1 MSMSFETSLLPL
13 LALALPIIGALAI
26 AGSGRRHR
34 TLGRALI
41 VGVAVVT
48 FLVTVLLALAARDGL
63 VRELTLVQIAPPV
76 WIIFRVDALG
86 ALFAATVSGLFIL
99 ALIYAFG
106 YLPDDRRQ
114 WRFHAFAMACQ
125 GCMIGVAFAGNLIT
139 LLVFY
144 ELFSLLSYPLITHDR
159 SKVAIA
165 AGLKYLV
172 YIITGGSLI
181 LIGTILVFHLGDDI
195 RFAPGGLG
203 DLNGSPRL
211 VLTAFICLVTG
222 FGVKAALM
230 PLHGWVPDA
239 HPAAPAPFSAVLSG
253 VMVATGSFGI
263 MRVMFEIFGTV
274 RLVEMSVLPWLGTIA
289 GATVLLAAARAIA
302 EDDLKR
308 RLAWS
313 TISQMAYVL
322 LAVSTIGGQAL
333 TGAFVHITHHAF
345 LKGGLFFCAGLIAT
359 VTSASRVSELRGL
372 AQRMPVTALALTV
385 LALGLVGVPPLSGFI
400 SKWLLGLGLADA
412 GAMIRLGVMLAGALL
427 AAVYLWPI
435 IYRIWLPTKDPR
447 FAPAGG
453 REASRW
459 MLGAMIAAV
468 ALALILGV
476 AAVLPGF
483 PLELARSAAQSL
495 VGPPP

>member
-1 MSMSFETSLLPL
+1 MTLTSLLPL
-13 LALALPIIGALAI
+13 IALALPIIGGLAALGA
-26 AGSGRRHR
+26 GRRNR
-34 TLGRALI
+34 RLGI
-41 VGVAVVT
+41 AVVAGTAVTT
-48 FLVTVLLALAARDGL
+48 FLITALLALAAKDGL
-63 VRELTLVQIAPPV
+63 LREMTLVQIAPPV
-76 WIIFRVDALG
+76 WIVFRIDPLG
-86 ALFAATVSGLFIL
+86 TLFAATVSGLFLL

-125 GCMIGVAFAGNLIT
+125 GCMIGVAFAGNLVT

-159 SKVAIA
+159 TRVAVA

-172 YIITGGSLI
+172 YIITGGAFVWAGI
-181 LIGTILVFHLGDDI
+181 ILVFHLGGEI
-195 RFAPGGLG
+195 RFLPGGLA
-203 DLNGSPRL
+203 DINGSPGL
-211 VLTAFICLVTG
+211 VLATFACLVTG

-253 VMVATGSFGI
+253 VMVATGVFGI
-263 MRVMFEIFGTV
+263 LRVMFEIFGV
-274 RLVEMSVLPWLGTIA
+274 SRLIEMGVLPWLGGIA
-289 GATVLLAAARAIA
+289 GASVLLAAARAVG

-322 LAVSTIGGQAL
+322 MAVSTIGGQAV

-345 LKGGLFFCAGLIAT
+345 LKGGLFFCAGLVAT
-359 VTSASRVSELRGL
+359 VTGATRISQLRGL
-372 AQRMPVTALALTV
+372 AQRMPVTSLALTV
-385 LALGLVGVPPLSGFI
+385 LALGLVGIPPLSGFI

-412 GAMIRLGVMLAGALL
+412 GAMVRLGVMLAGALL

-435 IYRIWLPTKDPR
+435 IYRIWLPTDDPR
-447 FAPAGG
+447 FAHSHS
-453 REASRW
+453 REASGW
-459 MLGAMIAAV
+459 MLGILIATGMLAV
-468 ALALILGV
+468 ILGT
-476 AAVLPGF
+476 AATLPGF
-483 PLELARSAAQSL
+483 PLDLAKNAAQWL
-495 VGPPP
+495 VEPPP